1 MTDSLLVEIGVEE
14 LPAIP
19 FLKELPNIKDKWS
32 KILKNYNLYSDCE
45 FFYTPRRLIFSHKS
59 FKQKQ
64 DDIKQTLYGA
74 PISIAFKDDKPTPAA
89 LGFAKKCGV
98 DISEISKCQKGN
110 KEVLC
115 YEKEIK
121 GESSSKILPKIV
133 EEFLKSLE
141 FGKSMRWGNNK
152 DSFIRPIRWITVLL
166 GSEFLEFESFGVKS
180 GDFTYLHRTISY
192 EPKKYSTPEEFFK
205 LLDNGKVIYDSQKRE
220 QIILSQFKKLE
231 KEYSCTIELD
241 EELLAEVVAITEYP
255 NSAFGEFDKEFLTL
269 PPEVIIT
276 SMKEHQ
282 RYFPVYK
289 DKKLSNN
296 FIVVTNSISDDLS
309 LIIAGNQKVLR
320 ARLSDAMFFW
330 ENDLK
335 NPLNPEP
342 LKSIVFMNELGSMY
356 DKELR
361 EKDIALYL
369 NDKYKVDD
377 KVKVEQAVML
387 SKADLVT
394 DMVYEFTE
402 LQGLMGYYY
411 AKEEGIDEKI
421 ALALKEQYLPDGED
435 SELPSTNFSAL
446 IALSYK
452 LDSLLAM
459 FSIGKIPTGTKDP
472 FALRRAVI
480 GVYKIVLDREFDFG
494 FNDLKLL
501 CKNYKD
507 FDFEKLESFI
517 KERIVG
523 FYDINPSIVW
533 AVLHSDEKSFLNID
547 KKIKALLSITK
558 KDNFKEINST
568 FKRVANI
575 VKDMDIEKSLTVDE
589 ALFVNEV
596 EKELNNHYKLVNE
609 REYDDFE
616 KKLEALFGLKPY
628 IDNFFDKVMVN
639 DKDEDIKQNR
649 KALIANIYK
658 SFKAIA
664 DIKEISI

>member
-32 KILKNYNLYSDCE
+32 KILKNYNLDSSFE
-45 FFYTPRRLIFSHKS
+45 FFYTPRRLIFLHKS
-59 FKQKQ
+59 FKLKQ
-64 DDIKQTLYGA
+64 DDVKQTLCGA
-74 PISIAFKDDKPTPAA
+74 PTAIAFKDDKPTPAA
-89 LGFAKKCGV
+89 IGFAKKCGV
-98 DISEISKCQKGN
+98 DISEISKCQKGD

-115 YEKEIK
+115 YEKNIK
-121 GESSSKILPKIV
+121 GKDSKELLPTII
-133 EEFLKSLE
+133 EEFLNSLE
-141 FGKSMRWGNNK
+141 FGKSMRWGDNK
-152 DSFIRPIRWITVLL
+152 ESFIRPIRWLGALL
-166 GSEFLEFESFGVKS
+166 GSEFLEFERFGVKS
-180 GDFTYLHRTISY
+180 GDFTYLHRTTSY
-192 EPKKYSTPEEFFK
+192 EPKNYSSFEEFFK
-205 LLDNGKVIYDSQKRE
+205 LLSEGNIIYNPAQRE
-220 QIILSQFKKLE
+220 EIILSQFKKIEE
-231 KEYSCTIELD
+231 KHSCTIEID

-255 NSAFGEFDKEFLTL
+255 NSAFGEFDKEFLAL

-282 RYFPVYK
+282 RYFPTFK
-289 DKKLSNN
+289 DNKLSNN

-309 LIIAGNQKVLR
+309 LIIAGNEKVLR
-320 ARLSDAMFFW
+320 ARLSDGMFFW

-369 NDKYKVDD
+369 NDKYKTDD
-377 KVKVEQAVML
+377 SQKVEEAVML

-411 AKEEGIDEKI
+411 AKKQGLDEKI
-421 ALALKEQYLPDGED
+421 AFGLKEQYLPDGED
-435 SELPSTNFSAL
+435 SLLPSSDFSAL
-446 IALSYK
+446 VALSYK

-480 GVYKIVLDREFDFG
+480 GVYKIILDRGFDFG
-494 FNDLKLL
+494 FDDLKKLS
-501 CKNYKD
+501 KNYKE
-507 FDFEKLESFI
+507 FDFKRLEDFI
-517 KERIVG
+517 CERIVG

-533 AVLHSDEKSFLNID
+533 AVLHTNEKNFLNID
-547 KKIKALLSITK
+547 KKIKALLVMTK

-575 VKDMDIEKSLTVDE
+575 VKDINLDDELKVDE
-589 ALFVNEV
+589 KLFSE
-596 EKELNNHYKLVNE
+596 ESEEQLNSYYKLVNE
-609 REYDDFE
+609 KEYYSFE
-616 KKLEALFGLKPY
+616 EKLEALFGLKPQ

-639 DKDEDIKQNR
+639 DKNEAIKQNR